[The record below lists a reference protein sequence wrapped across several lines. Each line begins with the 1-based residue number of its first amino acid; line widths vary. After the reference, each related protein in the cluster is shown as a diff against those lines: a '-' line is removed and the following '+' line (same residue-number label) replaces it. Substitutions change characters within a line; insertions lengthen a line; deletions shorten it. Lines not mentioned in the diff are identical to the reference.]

1 MITLYLVRHG
11 ETNYNQENRVQ
22 GHEDSLLTN
31 FGKQQ
36 AGALAAAFKEIQIDQ
51 IYASP
56 LIRAHETAMAIAGEH
71 DGLEITPIDE
81 FKELHCGDFQGMLL
95 DEIRESRW
103 EEWQH
108 FLASPNVAPPGGE
121 SMNQLY
127 VRVSRAM
134 EMILNGAG
142 EDETIVCV
150 SHAGVVRMSMAY
162 LMNVQVSA
170 AVNFGLSNGSIAR
183 LINKHGRWTLLKWN
197 DTEHLG
203 ALEGE
208 VKFVL

>member
-11 ETNYNQENRVQ
+11 ETNYNKENRVQ
-22 GHEDSLLTN
+22 GHEDSLLTD

-36 AGALAAAFKEIQIDQ
+36 AAALATAFESTSIDQ
-51 IYASP
+51 MYASP
-56 LIRAHETAMAIAGEH
+56 LTRASDTANAIASNH
-71 DGLEITPIDE
+71 DDLDVTPLDE

-108 FLASPNVAPPGGE
+108 FLSSPNVAPSGGE

-127 VRVSRAM
+127 VRVSKAM

-162 LMNVQVSA
+162 LMNVQVGA